1 MADDLKYGYKGA
13 EPTQSFGNNTGVFD
27 PNDINNLI
35 ADNKWTSFGQLE
47 LISTQTI
54 STTTSFMDFKESDGT
69 FDTSYNV
76 HFLTVNNFKPAIDG
90 ANLMLRFFESGVLE
104 SASVYQFAYQYGSAT
119 GVFGESRTTTA
130 SYLRAVPAVGNFGKE
145 NGHSYSYLYNLG
157 DNTKYSFQTTH
168 SMHINQTPDTFFSY
182 GSGVLPQASTVDG
195 IRLQP
200 TTGDIDEVS
209 VSLYGIRYS

>member
-1 MADDLKYGYKGA
+1 MSEYGYIPEA
-13 EPTQSFGNNTGVFD
+13 PEQSFGNNKGIFS
-27 PNDINNLI
+27 PKDIYDLTR
-35 ADNKWTSFGQLE
+35 ADKYTNYGQLE
-47 LISTQTI
+47 LIETQTVT
-54 STTTSFMDFKESDGT
+54 TTTSLMDFKESDGT

-119 GVFGESRTTTA
+119 GVFGESKTTSI
-130 SYLRAVPAVGNFGKE
+130 SYLRAVPAVGNFGRE

-157 DNTKYSFQTTH
+157 DNTKYSFQTFH

-182 GSGVLPQASTVDG
+182 GSGVLPQTSTVDG